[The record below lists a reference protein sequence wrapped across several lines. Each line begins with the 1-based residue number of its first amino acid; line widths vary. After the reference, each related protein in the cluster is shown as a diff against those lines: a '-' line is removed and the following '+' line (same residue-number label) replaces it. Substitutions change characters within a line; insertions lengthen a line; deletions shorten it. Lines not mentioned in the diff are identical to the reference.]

1 MEIYLNDAK
10 LNLEQN
16 LSIQQLIE
24 LQKLNQQGLA
34 IAVNQQV
41 LPRSEWSTYQLQA
54 NDRLTVFRA
63 IAGG

>member
-34 IAVNQQV
+34 IAVNQQI